1 MHTAKLR
8 KVGGSVMV
16 AIPPALLQE
25 LSLLPHAEVGVA
37 MENGR
42 IVIDPRPGKR
52 YTLAELLAACDADA
66 PPPGDGDDW
75 TRDDAVGE
83 ELL

>member
-16 AIPPALLQE
+16 AIPPTLLQQ
-25 LSLLPHAEVGVA
+25 LSLEPQDEVGVG

-42 IVIDPRPGKR
+42 IVIDPRPAKR
-52 YTLAELLAACDADA
+52 FTLAELLAACDSAA
-66 PPPGDGDDW
+66 PPPEDDDDW
-75 TRDDAVGE
+75 TRDGAVGE